1 MPPRASKLTPERR
14 EALKAELRLFQQ
26 LEQRATLD
34 KCVHVA
40 MANATGLTLR
50 EIAEVY
56 DISPDTAQR
65 WKDTGER
72 ERERLKGGDPGSA

>member
-14 EALKAELRLFQQ
+14 EALRAELRLFEQ
-26 LEQRATLD
+26 LEQRATMD
-34 KCVHVA
+34 KYVHVA
-40 MANATGLTLR
+40 MANAAGMTLR

-65 WKDTGER
+65 WKDAGER
-72 ERERLKGGDPGSA
+72 ERERHRGGDPVGN